1 MNTACGSY
9 YQKKN
14 IIQDCAIYY
23 SDEKKKETN
32 TETRIMLSRFLQF
45 INNDIHTPSFGFKYS
60 LNYDK
65 IFKLFMLIFCLVL
78 ILLL

>member
-23 SDEKKKETN
+23 SDEKKKKQTQ
-32 TETRIMLSRFLQF
+32 RLA
-45 INNDIHTPSFGFKYS
+45 
-60 LNYDK
+60 
-65 IFKLFMLIFCLVL
+65 
-78 ILLL
+78 